1 MNAASEVLD
10 SPVYELMIWKQRS
23 AIYRTFLKDDS
34 KLLTLEEI
42 KMTEENANVANWQH
56 HIFDKDQ
63 LGMCKVRRGK
73 TNCT

>member
-10 SPVYELMIWKQRS
+10 SPVYEVMIWKQRS

-42 KMTEENANVANWQH
+42 K
-56 HIFDKDQ
+56 KD
-63 LGMCKVRRGK
+63 
-73 TNCT
+73 